1 MLNTILHIG
10 NRHFIFLISWCSRI
24 LDTSTFVCANFG
36 TIRNL
41 VMTVKLGNI
50 RPNYSEGF
58 VAFTNRK
65 SGVIE
70 NFSIKIEKEL
80 HAKSSIGTFL

>member
-1 MLNTILHIG
+1 
-10 NRHFIFLISWCSRI
+10 
-24 LDTSTFVCANFG
+24 
-36 TIRNL
+36 
-41 VMTVKLGNI
+41 MTVKLGNI